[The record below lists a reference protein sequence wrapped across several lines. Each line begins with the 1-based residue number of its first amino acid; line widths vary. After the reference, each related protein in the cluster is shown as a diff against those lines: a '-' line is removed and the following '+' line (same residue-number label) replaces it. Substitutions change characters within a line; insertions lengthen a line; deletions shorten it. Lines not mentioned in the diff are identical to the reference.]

1 MSSTKTYILAGSGSA
16 IAKASADMLQA
27 QGHKVIQISRSIPEN
42 DLQFQVEKYEMGNFP
57 KIEEKVNGLVYFPGT
72 INLKSFGQLTMQDFQ
87 QDFSIHVLGA
97 IAFVKSYINMVEKD
111 GKSSI
116 VFISSVAGSVGMPF
130 HSSVSV
136 SKAALEGLT
145 KSLAAEFAPSVRVNA
160 IAPSLVNTP
169 LGERFVNT
177 PEKLSAI
184 EKRNPMRKVGDPA
197 DIANMIN
204 FLLSEQSSWITG
216 QVLGVDGGM
225 NNIKL

>member
-1 MSSTKTYILAGSGSA
+1 
-16 IAKASADMLQA
+16 
-27 QGHKVIQISRSIPEN
+27 
-42 DLQFQVEKYEMGNFP
+42 
-57 KIEEKVNGLVYFPGT
+57 
-72 INLKSFGQLTMQDFQ
+72 
-87 QDFSIHVLGA
+87 
-97 IAFVKSYINMVEKD
+97 
-111 GKSSI
+111 
-116 VFISSVAGSVGMPF
+116 MPF

-225 NNIKL
+225 NNVKL